1 MVQPTDD
8 ITDSFSL
15 LSWLISI
22 AEEEEKEEE
31 GEEEEEE
38 EGEEVEGEEEEEEEE
53 LPVGIGRKG
62 KATPRTNGA
71 MLSVTL
77 RPKNEHD
84 RIV

>member
-22 AEEEEKEEE
+22 AEEGEKEEE
-31 GEEEEEE
+31 G
-38 EGEEVEGEEEEEEEE
+38 EEEEEEE

-77 RPKNEHD
+77 RPKNKHD

>member
-1 MVQPTDD
+1 MQPTDG

-38 EGEEVEGEEEEEEEE
+38 E

-62 KATPRTNGA
+62 RATPRTNGA

>member
-22 AEEEEKEEE
+22 AEGEEKEEE
-31 GEEEEEE
+31 GE
-38 EGEEVEGEEEEEEEE
+38 EEEEEEEE

>member
-31 GEEEEEE
+31 GE
-38 EGEEVEGEEEEEEEE
+38 EEEEEEEE